1 MTEEDYEMYN
11 KMGDNMKEN
20 VSRSS
25 GVYNE
30 ALSDNSTKKSDST
43 RSTSSKNRAIERRLF
58 MEDKAYEIAEGEEGL
73 ERVMAAY
80 AIKNSEN
87 VHANKIAEGQKG
99 LRGVIAAYTIRNSD
113 NVHAD

>member
-1 MTEEDYEMYN
+1 MTEEDFEMYDR
-11 KMGDNMKEN
+11 MGDNMKEN

-43 RSTSSKNRAIERRLF
+43 KSTSSKNRAIERRLF
-58 MEDKAYEIAEGEEGL
+58 MEDKANEIAEGEKGL
-73 ERVMAAY
+73 KNVIAAH
-80 AIKNSEN
+80 ATGNSDN

-99 LRGVIAAYTIRNSD
+99 LKRVIAAYAIRNSD